1 MNCIIVCILVA
12 LAVIEFPKIELL
24 QQQVE
29 EDKKEI
35 EILTD
40 EVREKQEGQ
49 IQNLTQ
55 QVIKEQQFNF
65 LTLAG
70 TFTLLTC
77 LISLFHMSTHLHK
90 HNQPKIQRKIISILW
105 MSPIYSV
112 TSFITL
118 VFPSVAGWMAII
130 KDFYESYCI
139 YVFLSFLISVL
150 GEGSRDQAV
159 DVLAK
164 HAARLDNPT
173 RCLACFYEPPPD
185 TSDHAKANAVMT
197 ECQIYC
203 LQFTLI
209 RPLTTIFSV
218 FVLHRDQTTKEEEE
232 EYQESNNDD
241 EFKIDDALDGSIDD
255 TISTS
260 SSEVKAASST
270 LDSLL
275 SPSGS
280 NSNTSKSS
288 IENHDEGNRT
298 RSLINNLQKKK
309 NHQRYAQIRRKR
321 ILEEEQQQQRKNGNG
336 EGKDT
341 TSYAAD
347 GNDVTIG
354 STVRRFDNF
363 TDTGEDTMNDDTNNN
378 ILSFPSPAPIQESIG
393 ITIVPTIAAA
403 IGTSMNSN
411 ATTVNSTV
419 GCITDGTFDAMFPT
433 DGPTI
438 EPSYIVPSSMMNET
452 MGAATDF
459 GTNEL
464 VNQTKAYFRSPGF
477 AVAMI
482 VNVSIFFAFTGLL
495 KLYHAVRDELLWCRP
510 WPKFLTIKAVVFVTF
525 WQGLAILLWL
535 LLTASPDEQEEA
547 AMTARKYQN
556 LIICLEMLLVAI
568 SQWCVFPAE
577 EWEKNYTP
585 RQMHTPGLGIKDF
598 VSDVGQIVNN
608 RSGRSRKEKKRKS
621 RRKVFTRN
629 TKNNS
634 KNTGLYYQPGSASVI
649 SSQYDDVDGDENDF
663 DAIMIDTIN
672 SSYDSSTNEDFLG
685 DNYPIEE
692 YLDDTNSRPE
702 DAVRDPLEDID
713 DDRRQRMMSDDTDA
727 TGEKAD
733 DEDSDDMELV

>member
-1 MNCIIVCILVA
+1 MSSSSSSSYLGSFWRSCCTLQYVCYCVQLVNCIIVCILVA

-255 TISTS
+255 TISSS

-321 ILEEEQQQQRKNGNG
+321 ILEEEQQQHRKNGNG

-363 TDTGEDTMNDDTNNN
+363 TDIGQDTMNDDTNNN
-378 ILSFPSPAPIQESIG
+378 ILSFPSPAPIQGSIG

-438 EPSYIVPSSMMNET
+438 QPSYIVPSSMMNET

-459 GTNEL
+459 GTSEL

-568 SQWCVFPAE
+568 SQW
-577 EWEKNYTP
+577 
-585 RQMHTPGLGIKDF
+585 
-598 VSDVGQIVNN
+598 VS
-608 RSGRSRKEKKRKS
+608 
-621 RRKVFTRN
+621 
-629 TKNNS
+629 
-634 KNTGLYYQPGSASVI
+634 A
-649 SSQYDDVDGDENDF
+649 
-663 DAIMIDTIN
+663 
-672 SSYDSSTNEDFLG
+672 
-685 DNYPIEE
+685 
-692 YLDDTNSRPE
+692 
-702 DAVRDPLEDID
+702 
-713 DDRRQRMMSDDTDA
+713 
-727 TGEKAD
+727 
-733 DEDSDDMELV
+733 